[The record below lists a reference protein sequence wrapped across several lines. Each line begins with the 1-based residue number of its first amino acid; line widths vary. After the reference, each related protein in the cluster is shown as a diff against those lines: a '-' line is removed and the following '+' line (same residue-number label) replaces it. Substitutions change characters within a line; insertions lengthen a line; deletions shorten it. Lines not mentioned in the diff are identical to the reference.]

1 MKTGRNEN
9 GRTLTRRGF
18 GRIVAIS
25 PLAAAGVAAPGA
37 IAQTRPTTASEA
49 PQPVAA
55 QGAPSAA
62 DRLRAATADR
72 LASAAEIAKFDLPVA
87 AEPAFVFRP

>member
-1 MKTGRNEN
+1 
-9 GRTLTRRGF
+9 
-18 GRIVAIS
+18 
-25 PLAAAGVAAPGA
+25 
-37 IAQTRPTTASEA
+37 
-49 PQPVAA
+49 VAA